1 MLSDEIAYPITLTST
16 FIQEIGITGIIVA
29 AGVITLFLYVGHII
43 RHKVPLSL
51 TDDTNLDISND
62 ATPSS
67 FE

>member
-51 TDDTNLDISND
+51 TDT
-62 ATPSS
+62 T
-67 FE
+67 FT